1 MKRDPKSAMKKPL
14 VSTKVLICRLIL
26 FKGFLMDANGLASL
40 APLIILF
47 AIFYFLIIRP
57 QQKQQKAHQEMLSA
71 LEKGDKIITSGG
83 LIAVIVK
90 PEEDF
95 IKIKLND
102 DTIVKLD
109 KSFVAKKVEPG
120 NENA

>member
-1 MKRDPKSAMKKPL
+1 MEQLGSFLP
-14 VSTKVLICRLIL
+14 LIL
-26 FKGFLMDANGLASL
+26 
-40 APLIILF
+40 LF

-57 QQKQQKAHQEMLSA
+57 QQKHQKAHKAMLEDLS
-71 LEKGDKIITSGG
+71 KGDKIITTGG

-90 PEEDF
+90 PEDDF

-109 KSFVAKKVEPG
+109 RTYVAKKVDLGED
-120 NENA
+120 A

>member
-1 MKRDPKSAMKKPL
+1 MSNFIHKRIPMEQQGSVIGSFLP
-14 VSTKVLICRLIL
+14 LIL
-26 FKGFLMDANGLASL
+26 
-40 APLIILF
+40 LF

-57 QQKQQKAHQEMLSA
+57 QQKSQKSHKAMLEA
-71 LEKGDKIITSGG
+71 LEKGDKIITTGG

-109 KSFVAKKVEPG
+109 RSFVAKKVEVG

>member
-1 MKRDPKSAMKKPL
+1 MEQLGSFLPL
-14 VSTKVLICRLIL
+14 L
-26 FKGFLMDANGLASL
+26 
-40 APLIILF
+40 ILF

-57 QQKQQKAHQEMLSA
+57 QQKAQKAHTEMLESLA
-71 LEKGDKIITSGG
+71 KGDKIITTGG

-109 KSFVAKKVEPG
+109 RAYVSKKVEVS
-120 NENA
+120 EDA

>member
-1 MKRDPKSAMKKPL
+1 L
-14 VSTKVLICRLIL
+14 
-26 FKGFLMDANGLASL
+26 
-40 APLIILF
+40 PLIILF

-57 QQKQQKAHQEMLSA
+57 QQKQQKAHKEMLES
-71 LEKGDKIITSGG
+71 LTKGDKIVTSGG
-83 LIAVIVK
+83 LIAEVIK

-102 DTIVKLD
+102 DTIVKLER
-109 KSFVAKKVEPG
+109 SFVAKKVETG

>member
-1 MKRDPKSAMKKPL
+1 MGQQGSIIG
-14 VSTKVLICRLIL
+14 S
-26 FKGFLMDANGLASL
+26 FL
-40 APLIILF
+40 PLIILF

-57 QQKQQKAHQEMLSA
+57 QQKAQKDHKSMLEA
-71 LEKGDKIITSGG
+71 LTKGDKIITSGG

-90 PEEDF
+90 TEEDF

-109 KSFVAKKVEPG
+109 RAYVSKKVEVG
-120 NENA
+120 NEA